1 MDIYVAPTNVGIET
15 DGGMFN
21 PSVFQGNENSCAIH
35 SQYHVLRDYGYTGTV
50 EDLKAEAEANGWY
63 DPATGT
69 SPENVGKLLEAHGVP
84 CNVYVN
90 ANEYNLISELA
101 QGKRVIVG
109 LDSGEIW
116 EGEGVLQDFWEKIT
130 GGGADHAV
138 VVSGINTADP
148 DNIKVVLT
156 DSGAGH
162 AAIEYPLDQF
172 MDAWKDGECTMWV
185 PQDPPK
191 PEFNLDRLINFDWG
205 RGHIASVG
213 DISYEELVS
222 QQNTFDT
229 LQVTEGESWWEEI
242 VAHYEELLVTIN
254 CSAAGVSAVV
264 STTGS
269 EAVVAAADV
278 NETAVT
284 DCIEPTECMAD
295 TVAVTGESDLN
306 ECGCDGM
313 ITENLNSEV
322 SSDQV
327 IEDDVTSVF
336 GDGGHNE

>member
-1 MDIYVAPTNVGIET
+1 MDIYVAPTQVGIET

-21 PSVFQGNENSCAIH
+21 PSVFQGNDNSCAIH
-35 SQYHVLRDYGYTGTV
+35 SQYHVLKDYGYTGTV

-185 PQDPPK
+185 PRDPPK
-191 PEFNLDRLINFDWG
+191 PEFNLDRLVNFDWG
-205 RGHIASVG
+205 LGHIANVG
-213 DISYEELVS
+213 NISYEELLSMQDSFELIDVS
-222 QQNTFDT
+222 
-229 LQVTEGESWWEEI
+229 EEEAWWEEI
-242 VAHYEELLVTIN
+242 IEYYESGISDGSLYVTEVAD
-254 CSAAGVSAVV
+254 SFVSLPQ
-264 STTGS
+264 
-269 EAVVAAADV
+269 EAIYATSDSSFG
-278 NETAVT
+278 N
-284 DCIEPTECMAD
+284 
-295 TVAVTGESDLN
+295 DLN
-306 ECGCDGM
+306 PDETMLD
-313 ITENLNSEV
+313 TSDV
-322 SSDQV
+322 SSTDAVEFDQGV
-327 IEDDVTSVF
+327 DSETTEIFE
-336 GDGGHNE
+336 

>member
-1 MDIYVAPTNVGIET
+1 MNIYVAPTNVGLET

-35 SQYHVLRDYGYTGTV
+35 SQYHVLKDYGYTGTV

-116 EGEGVLQDFWEKIT
+116 EGEGALQDFWEKIT

-191 PEFNLDRLINFDWG
+191 PEFDLDRLVNFDWG
-205 RGHIASVG
+205 LGHIANVG
-213 DISYEELVS
+213 NVSYEELLSMQDSFELIDVS
-222 QQNTFDT
+222 EEEAWWEDIIEYYESGISDGS
-229 LQVTEGESWWEEI
+229 LYVTEVADSFASLPQESIYATSDSSFGNDFNPDETMLDTSD
-242 VAHYEELLVTIN
+242 VS
-254 CSAAGVSAVV
+254 SADAVEFDQGVD
-264 STTGS
+264 S
-269 EAVVAAADV
+269 EA
-278 NETAVT
+278 
-284 DCIEPTECMAD
+284 TEIF
-295 TVAVTGESDLN
+295 E
-306 ECGCDGM
+306 
-313 ITENLNSEV
+313 
-322 SSDQV
+322 
-327 IEDDVTSVF
+327 
-336 GDGGHNE
+336 

>member
-1 MDIYVAPTNVGIET
+1 MDIYVAPTQVGIET

-35 SQYHVLRDYGYTGTV
+35 SQYHVLKDYGYTGTV

-84 CNVYVN
+84 CNVYIN

-116 EGEGVLQDFWEKIT
+116 EGEGVLQDFLEKIT

-185 PQDPPK
+185 PQNPPK
-191 PEFNLDRLINFDWG
+191 PEFNLDRLVNFDWG
-205 RGHIASVG
+205 LGHIANVG
-213 DISYEELVS
+213 NISYEELLSMQDSFELIDVS
-222 QQNTFDT
+222 
-229 LQVTEGESWWEEI
+229 EEEAWWEEI
-242 VAHYEELLVTIN
+242 IEYYESGISDGSLYVTEVAD
-254 CSAAGVSAVV
+254 SFVSLPQ
-264 STTGS
+264 
-269 EAVVAAADV
+269 EAIYATSDSSFG
-278 NETAVT
+278 NDFNPDET
-284 DCIEPTECMAD
+284 MLD
-295 TVAVTGESDLN
+295 TSD
-306 ECGCDGM
+306 
-313 ITENLNSEV
+313 V
-322 SSDQV
+322 SSADAVEFDQGV
-327 IEDDVTSVF
+327 DSETTEIFE
-336 GDGGHNE
+336 

>member
-1 MDIYVAPTNVGIET
+1 MDIYVAPTQVGIET

-35 SQYHVLRDYGYTGTV
+35 SQYHVLKDYGYTGTV

-101 QGKRVIVG
+101 QGKLVIVG
-109 LDSGEIW
+109 LDSREIW

-191 PEFNLDRLINFDWG
+191 PEFNLERLVNFDWG
-205 RGHIASVG
+205 LGHIANVG
-213 DISYEELVS
+213 NISYEELLSMQDSFELIDVS
-222 QQNTFDT
+222 
-229 LQVTEGESWWEEI
+229 EEEAWWEEI
-242 VAHYEELLVTIN
+242 IEYYESGISDGSLYVTEVAD
-254 CSAAGVSAVV
+254 SFVSLPQEAIYATSDSSFGNDFNPDETMSDTSDV
-264 STTGS
+264 SS
-269 EAVVAAADV
+269 
-278 NETAVT
+278 
-284 DCIEPTECMAD
+284 AD
-295 TVAVTGESDLN
+295 TVEFDQGVDSET
-306 ECGCDGM
+306 
-313 ITENLNSEV
+313 TEIFE
-322 SSDQV
+322 
-327 IEDDVTSVF
+327 
-336 GDGGHNE
+336 

>member
-35 SQYHVLRDYGYTGTV
+35 SQYHVLKDYGYTGTV

-116 EGEGVLQDFWEKIT
+116 EGESILQDFWEKIT

-185 PQDPPK
+185 PQAPPK
-191 PEFNLDRLINFDWG
+191 PEFNLERLVNFDWG
-205 RGHIASVG
+205 LGHIANVG
-213 DISYEELVS
+213 NVSYEELLSMQESFELIDISEEEAWWEVIIEYYES
-222 QQNTFDT
+222 GISDGS
-229 LQVTEGESWWEEI
+229 LYVTEVADSFASLPQESI
-242 VAHYEELLVTIN
+242 YATSDSSFGN
-254 CSAAGVSAVV
+254 
-264 STTGS
+264 
-269 EAVVAAADV
+269 DF
-278 NETAVT
+278 NPDET
-284 DCIEPTECMAD
+284 MLD
-295 TVAVTGESDLN
+295 TSD
-306 ECGCDGM
+306 
-313 ITENLNSEV
+313 V
-322 SSDQV
+322 SSADAVEFDQGV
-327 IEDDVTSVF
+327 DSETTEIFE
-336 GDGGHNE
+336 

>member
-1 MDIYVAPTNVGIET
+1 MDIYVAPTQVGIET
-15 DGGMFN
+15 DGGMFD

-35 SQYHVLRDYGYTGTV
+35 SQYHVLKDYGYTGTV

-63 DPATGT
+63 DSATGT

-191 PEFNLDRLINFDWG
+191 PEFNLDRLVNFDWG
-205 RGHIASVG
+205 LGHIANVG
-213 DISYEELVS
+213 NISYEELLSMQDSFELIDVS
-222 QQNTFDT
+222 
-229 LQVTEGESWWEEI
+229 EEEAWWEEI
-242 VAHYEELLVTIN
+242 IEYYESGISDGSLYVTEVAD
-254 CSAAGVSAVV
+254 SFVSLPQ
-264 STTGS
+264 
-269 EAVVAAADV
+269 EAIYATSDSSFG
-278 NETAVT
+278 NDFNPDET
-284 DCIEPTECMAD
+284 MLD
-295 TVAVTGESDLN
+295 TSD
-306 ECGCDGM
+306 
-313 ITENLNSEV
+313 V
-322 SSDQV
+322 SSADAIKFDQGV
-327 IEDDVTSVF
+327 DSETTEIFE
-336 GDGGHNE
+336 

>member
-1 MDIYVAPTNVGIET
+1 MNIYVAPTSVGLET

-116 EGEGVLQDFWEKIT
+116 EGEGALQDFWEKIT

-185 PQDPPK
+185 PQEPPK
-191 PEFNLDRLINFDWG
+191 PEFDLDRLVNFDWG
-205 RGHIASVG
+205 LGHIANVG
-213 DISYEELVS
+213 NVSYEELLS
-222 QQNTFDT
+222 MQDSFELIDIS
-229 LQVTEGESWWEEI
+229 EEEAWWEEI
-242 VAHYEELLVTIN
+242 IEYYESGISDGSLYVTEVAD
-254 CSAAGVSAVV
+254 SFVSLPQ
-264 STTGS
+264 
-269 EAVVAAADV
+269 EAIYATSDSSFGNDFDPDA
-278 NETAVT
+278 T
-284 DCIEPTECMAD
+284 MLD
-295 TVAVTGESDLN
+295 TSD
-306 ECGCDGM
+306 
-313 ITENLNSEV
+313 V
-322 SSDQV
+322 SSADAVEFDQ
-327 IEDDVTSVF
+327 DVDPETTEIF
-336 GDGGHNE
+336 E

>member
-1 MDIYVAPTNVGIET
+1 MDIYVAPTQVGIET

-35 SQYHVLRDYGYTGTV
+35 SQYHVLKDYGYTGTV

-185 PQDPPK
+185 PQNPPK
-191 PEFNLDRLINFDWG
+191 PEFNLERLVNFDWG
-205 RGHIASVG
+205 LGHIANVG
-213 DISYEELVS
+213 NVSYEELLS
-222 QQNTFDT
+222 RQDSFELIDISEEAWWKEIIEYYESGISDGSSY
-229 LQVTEGESWWEEI
+229 VTE
-242 VAHYEELLVTIN
+242 VAD
-254 CSAAGVSAVV
+254 SFVSLPQ
-264 STTGS
+264 
-269 EAVVAAADV
+269 EAIYATSDSSFG
-278 NETAVT
+278 NDFNPDET
-284 DCIEPTECMAD
+284 MLD
-295 TVAVTGESDLN
+295 TSD
-306 ECGCDGM
+306 
-313 ITENLNSEV
+313 V
-322 SSDQV
+322 SSADAIKFDQGV
-327 IEDDVTSVF
+327 DSETTEIFE
-336 GDGGHNE
+336 

>member
-1 MDIYVAPTNVGIET
+1 MNIYVAPTSVGLET

-116 EGEGVLQDFWEKIT
+116 EGEGALQDFWEKIT

-191 PEFNLDRLINFDWG
+191 PEFNLERLVNFDWG
-205 RGHIASVG
+205 LGHIANVG
-213 DISYEELVS
+213 NISYEELLSMQDSFELIDVS
-222 QQNTFDT
+222 
-229 LQVTEGESWWEEI
+229 EEEAWWEEI
-242 VAHYEELLVTIN
+242 IEYYESGISDGSLYVTEVAD
-254 CSAAGVSAVV
+254 SFVSLPQEAIYATSDSSFGNDFNPDETMLDTSDV
-264 STTGS
+264 SS
-269 EAVVAAADV
+269 
-278 NETAVT
+278 
-284 DCIEPTECMAD
+284 AD
-295 TVAVTGESDLN
+295 TVEFDQGVDSET
-306 ECGCDGM
+306 
-313 ITENLNSEV
+313 TEIFE
-322 SSDQV
+322 
-327 IEDDVTSVF
+327 
-336 GDGGHNE
+336 

>member
-1 MDIYVAPTNVGIET
+1 MNIYVAPTNVGLET

-116 EGEGVLQDFWEKIT
+116 EGEGALQDFWEKIT

-191 PEFNLDRLINFDWG
+191 PEFNLERLVNFDWEQG
-205 RGHIASVG
+205 YIANVG
-213 DISYEELVS
+213 NMSYEELVS
-222 QQNTFDT
+222 QQNTFET
-229 LQVTEGESWWEEI
+229 LEITEGKSWWEEI
-242 VAHYEELLVTIN
+242 VAFCEELSITAK
-254 CSAAGVSAVV
+254 CSVVGVSAAT
-264 STTGS
+264 S
-269 EAVVAAADV
+269 VADGVAADV
-278 NETAVT
+278 VPG
-284 DCIEPTECMAD
+284 CL
-295 TVAVTGESDLN
+295 ESDLN
-306 ECGCDGM
+306 ECGCGD
-313 ITENLNSEV
+313 TECICDDINSENFDSEV
-322 SSDQV
+322 STAKV
-327 IEDDVTSVF
+327 IEDDATSVF
-336 GDGGHNE
+336 GDGEYIE

>member
-1 MDIYVAPTNVGIET
+1 MNIYVAPTNVGLET

-63 DPATGT
+63 DSATGT

-116 EGEGVLQDFWEKIT
+116 EGEGALQDFWEKIT

-191 PEFNLDRLINFDWG
+191 PEFNLDRLVNFDWG
-205 RGHIASVG
+205 LGHIANVG
-213 DISYEELVS
+213 NISYEELLSMQDSFELIDVS
-222 QQNTFDT
+222 
-229 LQVTEGESWWEEI
+229 EEEAWWEEI
-242 VAHYEELLVTIN
+242 IEYYESGISDGSLYVTEVAD
-254 CSAAGVSAVV
+254 SFVSLPQEAIYATSDSSFGNDFNPDETMLDTSDV
-264 STTGS
+264 SS
-269 EAVVAAADV
+269 
-278 NETAVT
+278 
-284 DCIEPTECMAD
+284 AD
-295 TVAVTGESDLN
+295 TVEFDQGVDSET
-306 ECGCDGM
+306 
-313 ITENLNSEV
+313 TEIFE
-322 SSDQV
+322 
-327 IEDDVTSVF
+327 
-336 GDGGHNE
+336 

>member
-1 MDIYVAPTNVGIET
+1 MNIYVAPTNVGLET

-191 PEFNLDRLINFDWG
+191 PEFNLDRLVNFDWG
-205 RGHIASVG
+205 LGHIANVG
-213 DISYEELVS
+213 NISYEELLSMQDSFELIDVS
-222 QQNTFDT
+222 
-229 LQVTEGESWWEEI
+229 EEEAWWEEI
-242 VAHYEELLVTIN
+242 IEYYESGISDGSLYVTEVADSFASLPQESIYATSDSSFGNDFNPDETMLDTSDVS
-254 CSAAGVSAVV
+254 SADAVEFDQGVD
-264 STTGS
+264 S
-269 EAVVAAADV
+269 EA
-278 NETAVT
+278 
-284 DCIEPTECMAD
+284 TEIF
-295 TVAVTGESDLN
+295 E
-306 ECGCDGM
+306 
-313 ITENLNSEV
+313 
-322 SSDQV
+322 
-327 IEDDVTSVF
+327 
-336 GDGGHNE
+336 

>member
-35 SQYHVLRDYGYTGTV
+35 SQYHVLKDYGYTGTV

-116 EGEGVLQDFWEKIT
+116 EGEGFLQDFWEKIT

-191 PEFNLDRLINFDWG
+191 PEFNLERLVNFDWG
-205 RGHIASVG
+205 LGHIANVG
-213 DISYEELVS
+213 NISYEELLS
-222 QQNTFDT
+222 RQDSFELIDIS
-229 LQVTEGESWWEEI
+229 EEAWWEEI
-242 VAHYEELLVTIN
+242 IEYYESGISDGSSYVTEVADSFASLPQESIYATSDSSFGNDFNPDETMLDT
-254 CSAAGVSAVV
+254 SDVS
-264 STTGS
+264 S
-269 EAVVAAADV
+269 
-278 NETAVT
+278 
-284 DCIEPTECMAD
+284 AD
-295 TVAVTGESDLN
+295 TVEFDRGVDSET
-306 ECGCDGM
+306 
-313 ITENLNSEV
+313 TEIFE
-322 SSDQV
+322 
-327 IEDDVTSVF
+327 
-336 GDGGHNE
+336 

>member
-1 MDIYVAPTNVGIET
+1 MNIYVAPTNVGLET

-116 EGEGVLQDFWEKIT
+116 EGEGALQDFWEKIT

-191 PEFNLDRLINFDWG
+191 PEFNLERLVNFDWG
-205 RGHIASVG
+205 LGHIANVG
-213 DISYEELVS
+213 NVSYEELLSIQDSFELIDVS
-222 QQNTFDT
+222 
-229 LQVTEGESWWEEI
+229 EEEAWWEEI
-242 VAHYEELLVTIN
+242 IEYYESGISDGSLYVTEVADSFASLSQESIYATSDN
-254 CSAAGVSAVV
+254 SFGN
-264 STTGS
+264 
-269 EAVVAAADV
+269 DF
-278 NETAVT
+278 NPDET
-284 DCIEPTECMAD
+284 MLD
-295 TVAVTGESDLN
+295 TSD
-306 ECGCDGM
+306 
-313 ITENLNSEV
+313 V
-322 SSDQV
+322 SSADAVEFDQNV
-327 IEDDVTSVF
+327 DPETTEIFE
-336 GDGGHNE
+336 

>member
-1 MDIYVAPTNVGIET
+1 MNIYVAPTNVGLET

-35 SQYHVLRDYGYTGTV
+35 SQYHVLKDYGYTGTV

-116 EGEGVLQDFWEKIT
+116 EGEGALQDFWEKIT

-191 PEFNLDRLINFDWG
+191 PEFDLDRLVNFDWG
-205 RGHIASVG
+205 LGHIANVG
-213 DISYEELVS
+213 NISYEELLSMQDSFELIDVS
-222 QQNTFDT
+222 EEEAWWEDIIEYYESGISDGS
-229 LQVTEGESWWEEI
+229 LYVTEVADSFASLPQESIYATSDSSFGNDFNPDETMLDTSD
-242 VAHYEELLVTIN
+242 VS
-254 CSAAGVSAVV
+254 SADAVEFDQGVD
-264 STTGS
+264 S
-269 EAVVAAADV
+269 EA
-278 NETAVT
+278 
-284 DCIEPTECMAD
+284 TEIF
-295 TVAVTGESDLN
+295 E
-306 ECGCDGM
+306 
-313 ITENLNSEV
+313 
-322 SSDQV
+322 
-327 IEDDVTSVF
+327 
-336 GDGGHNE
+336 

>member
-1 MDIYVAPTNVGIET
+1 MDIYVAPTQVGIET
-15 DGGMFN
+15 DGGMFD

-35 SQYHVLRDYGYTGTV
+35 SQYHVLKDYGYTGTI
-50 EDLKAEAEANGWY
+50 EDLKQEAIDNGWY

-191 PEFNLDRLINFDWG
+191 PEFNLDRLVNFDWG
-205 RGHIASVG
+205 LGHIANVG
-213 DISYEELVS
+213 NISYEELLS
-222 QQNTFDT
+222 MQDSFELIDAS
-229 LQVTEGESWWEEI
+229 EEEAWWEEI
-242 VAHYEELLVTIN
+242 IEYYESGISDGSLYVT
-254 CSAAGVSAVV
+254 
-264 STTGS
+264 
-269 EAVVAAADV
+269 EAADSFV
-278 NETAVT
+278 SLPQEAIYATLDSSFGNDFNPDET
-284 DCIEPTECMAD
+284 MLD
-295 TVAVTGESDLN
+295 TSD
-306 ECGCDGM
+306 
-313 ITENLNSEV
+313 V
-322 SSDQV
+322 SSADAVEFDQGV
-327 IEDDVTSVF
+327 DSETTEIFE
-336 GDGGHNE
+336 

>member
-1 MDIYVAPTNVGIET
+1 MNIYVAPTNVGMET

-35 SQYHVLRDYGYTGTV
+35 SQYHVLKDYGYTGTV

-116 EGEGVLQDFWEKIT
+116 EGESILQDFWEKIT

-185 PQDPPK
+185 PQAPPK
-191 PEFNLDRLINFDWG
+191 PEFNLERLVNFDWG
-205 RGHIASVG
+205 LGHIANVG
-213 DISYEELVS
+213 NVSYEELLSMQESFELIDISEEEAWWEVIIEYYES
-222 QQNTFDT
+222 GISDGS
-229 LQVTEGESWWEEI
+229 LYVTEVADSFASLPQESI
-242 VAHYEELLVTIN
+242 YATSDSSFGN
-254 CSAAGVSAVV
+254 
-264 STTGS
+264 
-269 EAVVAAADV
+269 DF
-278 NETAVT
+278 NPDET
-284 DCIEPTECMAD
+284 MLD
-295 TVAVTGESDLN
+295 TSD
-306 ECGCDGM
+306 
-313 ITENLNSEV
+313 V
-322 SSDQV
+322 SSADAVEFDQGV
-327 IEDDVTSVF
+327 DSETTEIFE
-336 GDGGHNE
+336 